1 VLAGLAGAQVRAGLE
16 VSIVATWTTNPCPE
30 VVRELEGAG
39 ISVTHIG
46 PARNPMSRHPEIVPR
61 LVELVGRADVVHVHS
76 MWEEI
81 QHQACRVAWRRK
93 VAYVMTPHGMLD
105 PWNMSNGWLT
115 KRLYLLWR
123 MRGNLKRASALH
135 FATTTERDAVARLGL
150 ATPTIVEPFGL
161 DAREFATLPERGSFG
176 AARPGLAGRRLVVF
190 LGRLDYG
197 KGLELLIPAF
207 ARVAPA
213 DAALVIVGPDSHSGY
228 QRTVE
233 GMIREHGVQDRTVLT
248 GMLSGRAKLAAL
260 VDAYVLAQP
269 SFHENF
275 GMAVLEG
282 LACGTPV
289 LVSDQVYLHP
299 WVTRGGVGGVT
310 ACTVEAVAA
319 ELKRWLDD
327 PAMRNAAAGRARGLA
342 LENFDW
348 EEIGRHWVGHYA
360 RIGGG
365 GGVRI

>member
-1 VLAGLAGAQVRAGLE
+1 VVLGGLARAQARAGLE
-16 VSIVATWTTNPCPE
+16 VSIVATWVETPCPE
-30 VVRELEGAG
+30 VAKELEGAG
-39 ISVTHIG
+39 VRVTEIG
-46 PARNPMSRHPEIVPR
+46 PARNPMSRHAEIVPR
-61 LVELVGRADVVHVHS
+61 LEDLVGRADVVHVHA

-81 QHQACRVAWRRK
+81 QHRACRVAWRRG
-93 VAYVMTPHGMLD
+93 VPYVMTPHGMLD
-105 PWNMSNGWLT
+105 PWNMSNGRVK

-123 MRGNLKRASALH
+123 MGRNLRRAAALH
-135 FATTTERDAVARLGL
+135 FATTTERDAVGRLGL
-150 ATPTIVEPFGL
+150 DRPTIIEPFGL
-161 DAREFATLPERGSFG
+161 DAREFAELPAKGES
-176 AARPGLAGRRLVVF
+176 AAMRPGLAGKRRVVF

-213 DAALVIVGPDSHSGY
+213 DAVLVIVGPDSHSGY

-310 ACTVEAVAA
+310 ACTVEAVAG
-319 ELKRWLDD
+319 ELKRWFED
-327 PAMRNAAAGRARGLA
+327 PAMREAAAGRARGFA
-342 LENFDW
+342 LENF
-348 EEIGRHWVGHYA
+348 
-360 RIGGG
+360 
-365 GGVRI
+365 